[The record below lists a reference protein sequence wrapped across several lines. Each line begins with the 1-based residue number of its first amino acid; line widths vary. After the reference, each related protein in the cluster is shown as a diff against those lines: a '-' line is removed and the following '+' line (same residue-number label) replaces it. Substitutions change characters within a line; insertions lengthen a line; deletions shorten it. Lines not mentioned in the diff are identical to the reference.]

1 MFRIL
6 TTYEY
11 LFNYRSLN
19 SMGVSEEIFD
29 SVMIYLDKN
38 KGADL
43 KQISLHLNLKEEE
56 LKPII
61 DLLLA
66 YNFINNSNGY
76 KITKMGR
83 EYLKVKS

>member
-1 MFRIL
+1 
-6 TTYEY
+6 
-11 LFNYRSLN
+11 
-19 SMGVSEEIFD
+19 MGVSEELFD
-29 SVMIYLDKN
+29 SVMIYLDKH

-43 KQISLHLNLKEEE
+43 KQISLHLKLNEEE

-61 DLLLA
+61 DLLLT
-66 YNFINNSNGY
+66 YKFINNSDGY